1 MRDDGHPIDPTD
13 RRPVAPLAPVASA
26 ASACEQV
33 RADLS
38 AGLDGEATALASA
51 AIADHVIDC
60 RDCQAFATESA
71 RLHRLVRL
79 RTAERVPDLAPA
91 VLAAVPTHGYRL
103 LVRYALLT
111 VSITILILAVPAL
124 VLGRDANAPTHLA
137 RHLGSF
143 DIALG
148 VGLFVA
154 AWRPQRARGFLPIAA
169 ALAGS
174 MFVTALID
182 ASDGTTPLIGE
193 AYHLLELAGLV
204 LVWALA
210 GFPLPRLDR
219 RSLRFVG

>member
-1 MRDDGHPIDPTD
+1 MSHDERMDDLGCTLI
-13 RRPVAPLAPVASA
+13 
-26 ASACEQV
+26 

-38 AGLDGEATALASA
+38 ARLDGEDTSTAWDELDEHLAGCA
-51 AIADHVIDC
+51 DC
-60 RDCQAFATESA
+60 RRFIVRAE
-71 RLHRLVRL
+71 RLHRTVRL
-79 RTAERVPDLAPA
+79 RTAEDIPDLATA

-103 LVRYALLT
+103 FARYALLT
-111 VSITILILAVPAL
+111 VSITIVILAVPAL
-124 VLGRDANAPTHLA
+124 LLGRDGHAPAHLA

-148 VGLFVA
+148 VGLFVS
-154 AWRPQRARGFLPIAA
+154 AWRPERARAFLPIAA

-174 MFVTALID
+174 MLVTALID

-210 GFPLPRLDR
+210 GFPGPRIDR
-219 RSLRFVG
+219 RSLRFTG

>member
-13 RRPVAPLAPVASA
+13 RRPVALVAPVAFA

-38 AGLDGEATALASA
+38 AGLDSEATALASA

-182 ASDGTTPLIGE
+182 ASDGTTPMIGE
-193 AYHLLELAGLV
+193 AYHLLEVAGLV